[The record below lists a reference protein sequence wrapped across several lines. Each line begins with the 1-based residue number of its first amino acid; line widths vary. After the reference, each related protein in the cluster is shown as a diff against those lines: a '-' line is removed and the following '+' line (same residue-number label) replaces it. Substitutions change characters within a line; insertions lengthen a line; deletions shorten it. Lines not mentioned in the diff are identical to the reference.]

1 MRTFQILSLTVFILL
16 YLLLFAGSLMNL
28 KKIVQSAVYRKI
40 RYFLLF
46 LNLLVIVGFIIL
58 YVYPFNARGAS
69 NYPLYFYFNTLLFAL
84 FLFNLPLSIAILV
97 HSITGRRKKKP
108 VIPFAGLILAVGLA
122 CGILYGSF
130 IGSRQIN
137 VNQIEITF
145 PDLPQEF
152 HNYRIVH
159 LSDFHLGGLIAP
171 DKLLERSKEK
181 LKNIHPDLILFTGD
195 LVNNFAAETIGLEE
209 TLKEITAKA
218 PAYSIL
224 GNHDYGDYT
233 NWESDEK
240 KEANFREIL
249 EAHERFGFTLLKNEH
264 VVLKKESDSIFL
276 AGVENWGHPPFPQYA
291 DLDISLEGIP
301 ANAFI
306 ILMTH
311 DPAHW
316 KERVAGKRE
325 IRLTLSGHTHG
336 LQWALKP
343 AGIPLSLA
351 YLTRATWG
359 GLYSKNDQFLYVNTG
374 LGTVGLPWRLDMP
387 AEITLITLKRGK
399 ID

>member
-1 MRTFQILSLTVFILL
+1 MRTFQIISLTVFILL
-16 YLLLFAGSLMNL
+16 YLLLFVGSLMNL

-58 YVYPFNARGAS
+58 YVYPFSAKGAS
-69 NYPLYFYFNTLLFAL
+69 NFPLYFYFNTLLLAL
-84 FLFNLPLSIAILV
+84 FLFNLPLAFALLV
-97 HSITGRRKKKP
+97 HSITGRRKRKP

-122 CGILYGSF
+122 SGIFYGSF
-130 IGSRQIN
+130 IGSRLIN

-152 HNYRIVH
+152 HDYRIVH

-171 DKLLERSKEK
+171 EKLLERSKEK
-181 LKNIHPDLILFTGD
+181 LKDIHPDLILFTGD

-209 TLKEITAKA
+209 DLQEITAKA

-240 KEANFREIL
+240 KEANFRKIM
-249 EAHERFGFTLLKNEH
+249 EAQERFGFTLLKNEH
-264 VVLKKESDSIFL
+264 VVLKKENDSIFL
-276 AGVENWGHPPFPQYA
+276 TGVENWGNPPFPQYA
-291 DLDISLEGIP
+291 ELDVSLEGIP

-306 ILMTH
+306 LLMTH

-316 KERVAGKRE
+316 EEKVAGKRE

-351 YLTRATWG
+351 YFTRATWG
-359 GLYSKNDQFLYVNTG
+359 GLYNKGDQFLYVNTG
-374 LGTVGLPWRLDMP
+374 LGTVGMPWRLDMP
-387 AEITLITLKRGK
+387 AEITLITLK
-399 ID
+399 